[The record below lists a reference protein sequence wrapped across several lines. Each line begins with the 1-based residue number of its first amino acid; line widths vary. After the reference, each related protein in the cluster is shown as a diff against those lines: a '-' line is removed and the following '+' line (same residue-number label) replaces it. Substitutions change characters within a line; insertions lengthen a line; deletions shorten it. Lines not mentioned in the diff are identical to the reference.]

1 MPDFL
6 ARLLLFLLAVG
17 LRVHLYP
24 LAKLAGGYRRYKPDP
39 DSILVTCCTNGL
51 GHVHQMERVLG
62 ELEAAGLRFPVIV
75 LAKEQKVPAYKLA
88 SLKKRFPDAKFV
100 NLNWEVDYDDGKSFQ
115 NSKIVW
121 SATKSFTAMAPQMAR
136 KVSALLRTHRPA
148 YCLSFWE
155 PGVAMFIDILNAPTK
170 VVAVASQ
177 GQIYADKEAGYDKNV
192 LLRGV
197 LQAVVGR
204 RGTLVPL
211 SVNEIPGAIPQI
223 VNLGE
228 AQPAGDYFVAYTT
241 APQVLSPIKKKLKGR
256 VLLFVK
262 EKRLPYYKR
271 VYRKYPHVEL
281 RPTTP
286 DFAEYLA
293 RSKGLIAS
301 PSRGVVTQ
309 AVALGKPVYLF
320 CPKGHIEQEYNLQFY
335 LKHFAGVSCPRARRY
350 RRYVKGA
357 KRGGKLPDGW
367 RGALQS
373 ITEWEAAVPSLDLK
387 AQAAELRGWLDRI
400 DPLIRS
406 RLLPLLTP
414 TDEERAAMGG
424 GADEPAP
431 AAAPGVPAEEE
442 EDLFEEEEE
451 EEEEDD
457 DDDLDEDD
465 AANASRG
472 DAAAAGG
479 GGGGAAAAA

>member
-1 MPDFL
+1 M
-6 ARLLLFLLAVG
+6 
-17 LRVHLYP
+17 
-24 LAKLAGGYRRYKPDP
+24 
-39 DSILVTCCTNGL
+39 
-51 GHVHQMERVLG
+51 
-62 ELEAAGLRFPVIV
+62 
-75 LAKEQKVPAYKLA
+75 
-88 SLKKRFPDAKFV
+88 
-100 NLNWEVDYDDGKSFQ
+100 
-115 NSKIVW
+115 
-121 SATKSFTAMAPQMAR
+121 
-136 KVSALLRTHRPA
+136 
-148 YCLSFWE
+148 
-155 PGVAMFIDILNAPTK
+155 
-170 VVAVASQ
+170 
-177 GQIYADKEAGYDKNV
+177 
-192 LLRGV
+192 
-197 LQAVVGR
+197 
-204 RGTLVPL
+204 PL

-350 RRYVKGA
+350 RRYVKVPRQAARRLEGRA
-357 KRGGKLPDGW
+357 AVDHRMGVAVPRSTSRRKRRSCADGSTASPAHPLAAAPAPHADR
-367 RGALQS
+367 RGARR
-373 ITEWEAAVPSLDLK
+373 DG
-387 AQAAELRGWLDRI
+387 RR
-400 DPLIRS
+400 
-406 RLLPLLTP
+406 
-414 TDEERAAMGG
+414 
-424 GADEPAP
+424 ADEPA
-431 AAAPGVPAEEE
+431 AAAAADLPAEEE
-442 EDLFEEEEE
+442 EDLPEEEE

-472 DAAAAGG
+472 AAAGGG